1 MFYDAKDPNK
11 FLQDVKSLLV
21 DDGVFMLEFADLYSI
36 IKYKMF
42 DTICHEHL
50 EYYNSKVIIE
60 LAKANKLRVFDI
72 KENDINGGSKQY
84 YICHYNSNYKNNQKI
99 INRFLNLEKKL
110 KLSEPKTFKKF
121 FKNIQNLKYK
131 LTTLIK
137 KLKKQGKT
145 LHCYGAS
152 TKGNVLL
159 QYFNIDNKL
168 IEFAAERN
176 QKKFNL
182 FTPGTKIKIISEKK
196 SRSYNPDYYL
206 VLPWH
211 FRKKYLKEKNL

>member
-50 EYYNSKVIIE
+50 EYYSGKVIIE

-84 YICHYNSNYKNNQKI
+84 YICHYNSNYKNNQKLLI
-99 INRFLNLEKKL
+99 DFLNLEKKL

-137 KLKKQGKT
+137 NLKNKVKLYTVMGPQPKEMYYYNILT
-145 LHCYGAS
+145 L
-152 TKGNVLL
+152 
-159 QYFNIDNKL
+159 
-168 IEFAAERN
+168 
-176 QKKFNL
+176 
-182 FTPGTKIKIISEKK
+182 II
-196 SRSYNPDYYL
+196 N
-206 VLPWH
+206 
-211 FRKKYLKEKNL
+211 